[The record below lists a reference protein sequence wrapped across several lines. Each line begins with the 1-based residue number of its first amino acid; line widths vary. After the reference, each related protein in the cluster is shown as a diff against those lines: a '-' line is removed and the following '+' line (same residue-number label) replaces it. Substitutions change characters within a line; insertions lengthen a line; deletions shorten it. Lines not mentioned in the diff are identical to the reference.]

1 MNPEL
6 KLSAT
11 SKFAVLDL
19 KNFKG
24 DHVKKEASA
33 KEAKE
38 EQKRAE
44 LNRGTKEVGDRMA
57 SLGLIGGSFTPSTD
71 PSRFSTRT
79 DLFEQWFAAREAATA
94 SLPAREISIT
104 LPDGVVKTGLAFKTT
119 PMDIA
124 MSISKGLAEA
134 VIIAKVAYSTRL
146 DSDVI
151 VACDDDQEEEH
162 EEEEALEQ
170 TGELWDMGRPLVG
183 DCNLSLL
190 KFEDPEAKTVRD
202 CLLCLPCI
210 SLSRLAL
217 HSFASLRF
225 CCCCF
230 HAPYGNTSFSLFNVC
245 VRVHVTGSGD
255 DGVFLNNDRSEWHG
269 TAGNTACQ
277 PLTTVF
283 FWSPVS
289 K

>member
-1 MNPEL
+1 MNAEL

-24 DHVKKEASA
+24 DHVKKESA

-57 SLGLIGGSFTPSTD
+57 SLGLIGGSFTASSD

-94 SLPAREISIT
+94 ALPAREISIT
-104 LPDGVVKTGLAFKTT
+104 LPDGTLKSGVAFKTT

-151 VACDDDQEEEH
+151 VACDDDQEEDH
-162 EEEEALEQ
+162 EDEEAQ
-170 TGELWDMGRPLVG
+170 GQVGELWDMGRPLIG

-202 CLLCLPCI
+202 CLSFLP
-210 SLSRLAL
+210 LSCLAL
-217 HSFASLRF
+217 R
-225 CCCCF
+225 C
-230 HAPYGNTSFSLFNVC
+230 
-245 VRVHVTGSGD
+245 
-255 DGVFLNNDRSEWHG
+255 
-269 TAGNTACQ
+269 
-277 PLTTVF
+277 
-283 FWSPVS
+283 PVS
-289 K
+289 P